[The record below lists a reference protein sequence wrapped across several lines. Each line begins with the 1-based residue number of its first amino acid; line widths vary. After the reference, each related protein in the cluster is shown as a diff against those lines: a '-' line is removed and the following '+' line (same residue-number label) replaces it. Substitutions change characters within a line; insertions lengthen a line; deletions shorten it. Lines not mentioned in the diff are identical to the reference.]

1 MLTKGEGMRLILLC
15 LAALLAQSANAVV
28 MYDVVD
34 LGPGK
39 ATGISDNGY
48 IIGENKQLW
57 RMKDGVKQSFA
68 LTVDYTFRGKVNSS
82 GQMVGC
88 WSGSPGIPTG
98 YFYCDGGNVSQ
109 WSGQMSD
116 FISINSQGMAVGSEL
131 SGASYTISNGVRTR
145 LPNDFYALAIN
156 DSGVIA
162 GSNLGG
168 SQLRI
173 YANGVLSAY
182 PYPSSTLGYP
192 IDMANSG
199 HIAGWYW
206 KDNKREWFIYDG
218 QGFEKPTEGIQNKP
232 SNLMLNGMNE
242 SDVLVG
248 TDTNAYDGYVYRD
261 GALIDL
267 NSVIDPASG
276 WHISEA
282 YDVNSSGQ
290 IVGVANGHAVLLNP
304 VLSEPVKLKGDAN
317 GDGKVNFDDYLVL
330 ESSFGGAPR
339 AGANADFDGNG
350 TVDFDDY
357 LILEANFG
365 AGSTIPE
372 PTTMTLLGLSL
383 LAILQKK
390 TRR

>member
-1 MLTKGEGMRLILLC
+1 VLTKGEGMRLILLC
-15 LAALLAQSANAVV
+15 LAVLLAHSANAVV
-28 MYDVVD
+28 LYDVVD

-48 IIGENKQLW
+48 ILGENKQLW

-68 LTVDYTFRGKVNSS
+68 LTVDYTFRGKVNST

-98 YFYCDGGNVSQ
+98 YFYCDGGNISQ
-109 WSGQMSD
+109 WTGQMSD
-116 FISINSQGMAVGSEL
+116 FFNINNQGMAVGSTL
-131 SGASYTISNGVRTR
+131 TGASYTILNGVRTS
-145 LPNDFYALAIN
+145 LPSDFYALAIN

-162 GSNLGG
+162 GSNLAG
-168 SQLRI
+168 SQMRI

-182 PYPSSTLGYP
+182 PYPNSTLGYP
-192 IDMANSG
+192 IEMANSG

-218 QGFEKPTEGIQNKP
+218 QGFEKPTEGIQGKP

-248 TDTNAYDGYVYRD
+248 TDTNAYDGYVYRN

-282 YDVNSSGQ
+282 YDVNDSGQ

-304 VLSEPVKLKGDAN
+304 VKVLGDAN
-317 GDGKVNFDDYLVL
+317 GDGKVNFDDYLAL
-330 ESSFGGAPR
+330 ESSFGSSQS

-350 TVDFDDY
+350 KVDFQDY
-357 LILEANFG
+357 LLLESNFG
-365 AGSTIPE
+365 TGTAIPE

-383 LAILQKK
+383 FAVLRKK